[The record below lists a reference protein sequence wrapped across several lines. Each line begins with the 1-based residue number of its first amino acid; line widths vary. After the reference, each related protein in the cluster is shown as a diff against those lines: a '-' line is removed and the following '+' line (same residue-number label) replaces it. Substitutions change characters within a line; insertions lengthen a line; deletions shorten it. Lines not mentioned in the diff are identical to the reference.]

1 MYLNLD
7 RPTLALD
14 AGQVVSLDDA
24 AGKRISAL
32 LGSVWITYEG
42 FLKDVIL
49 SPGESLILARDG
61 RTVVQALEPAF
72 ITLQ

>member
-1 MYLNLD
+1 L
-7 RPTLALD
+7 
-14 AGQVVSLDDA
+14 
-24 AGKRISAL
+24 
-32 LGSVWITYEG
+32 
-42 FLKDVIL
+42 LKDVIL

>member
-7 RPTLALD
+7 HPTLALE
-14 AGQVVSLDDA
+14 AGQVLTLDDA
-24 AGKRISAL
+24 AGKRISARQ
-32 LGSVWITYEG
+32 GSVWITYEG

-49 SPGESLILARDG
+49 SPGESLILAKDG

-72 ITLQ
+72 VTLQ